1 LWKKY
6 GKTHQEFGMSQTE
19 KIQII
24 SGQQQQQQQQQRETT
39 ELRIDKST
47 GQSYEQHNGNFKY
60 FPVQL

>member
-1 LWKKY
+1 
-6 GKTHQEFGMSQTE
+6 MSQTE

-24 SGQQQQQQQQQRETT
+24 SGQQQQQQQRETT

-47 GQSYEQHNGNFKY
+47 GRSYEQHNGNFKY